1 MAFYLVLSSQ
11 PAVLIQSLEF
21 ALGTGGCQDFPPE
34 LESCLSVKIVP
45 SPE

>member
-21 ALGTGGCQDFPPE
+21 ALGTGGMSRLPSRAGE
-34 LESCLSVKIVP
+34 LPQRKSSSES
-45 SPE
+45 